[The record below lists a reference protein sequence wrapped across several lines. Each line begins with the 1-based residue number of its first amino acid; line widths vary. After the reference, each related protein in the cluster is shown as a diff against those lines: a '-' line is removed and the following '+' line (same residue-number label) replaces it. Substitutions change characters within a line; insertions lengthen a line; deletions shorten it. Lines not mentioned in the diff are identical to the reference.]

1 MSHVAVMARFRAKEG
16 KMDELLEALA
26 PLLDQADAEPGTLV
40 YAMNRSTKD
49 PDLLFFYELYA
60 DRDAFHTHARSET
73 MAASGPVLA
82 ELVAEQELIVGE
94 PVRTNGLPG

>member
-16 KMDELLEALA
+16 RMEELMEALR

-40 YAMNRSTKD
+40 YTVNRSTKE
-49 PDLLFFYELYA
+49 PDLLFFYELYE

-73 MAASGPVLA
+73 MAASGPILE
-82 ELVAEQELIVGE
+82 ELVAESELIVGD
-94 PVRTNGLPG
+94 PVRTKGLPE